1 MVYLFFGICIIAAT
15 FCLGFRS
22 LNKNFW
28 GLVSKYIASLSFLI
42 IGITAFAKNPACNM
56 NYFVPLFLGL
66 ILCHAGDAFLGVK
79 ELTPTY
85 RKRLIP
91 IGLFAFLLGHVAFST
106 AFNLTSGFYFVT
118 AIVAAVAA
126 ILTFGG
132 SYVFKFEI
140 PLWMRILITLYSF
153 TVTFTAVSACYLY
166 AVQKTVGGLLAMIGA
181 LFLLF
186 SDTCLSFV
194 YFKEW
199 RANRTLS
206 VLELATYFAGQALIA
221 LSIMYV

>member
-1 MVYLFFGICIIAAT
+1 
-15 FCLGFRS
+15 
-22 LNKNFW
+22 
-28 GLVSKYIASLSFLI
+28 
-42 IGITAFAKNPACNM
+42 M

-132 SYVFKFEI
+132 SYVFKCEI

-153 TVTFTAVSACYLY
+153 TVTFTAVSACFLY
-166 AVQKTVGGLLAMIGA
+166 TGQKTVGGLLAMIGA

-206 VLELATYFAGQALIA
+206 VLELATYFAGQVLIA